1 MRGKSRDKGERDA
14 ASSSAGRG
22 KRSSKSSD
30 TRTAKGGSDGK
41 RGSNANAKPAK
52 RGSVVKRIRQSR
64 FMKEPGRIMGPR
76 LLFIASVAVLL
87 TFGLIM
93 VYSASSIT
101 AYNDFHDAAYYVK
114 RQAMFMVI
122 GIVACIVCAKIP
134 YRFWCNPT
142 VFVVLW
148 FITVLL
154 LTATAFGL
162 GVSALGAERS
172 IMIAGFALQPAEFAK
187 IVILMTCASLFE
199 LWHEGKFEFK
209 HFIGI
214 LAVATLVP
222 LILIY
227 RQPDLGTAII
237 LAVGFLALC
246 LLAQV
251 PLKPI
256 AIIIGVMVLYV
267 VFACVTQPYHLE
279 RIITMFDPWVDPQ
292 GDGYQS
298 VQSLYAFGSG
308 GLFGTGLGLSRQK
321 YLYLPYAHTDFIFAI
336 VGEELGFIGAA
347 ALVVIFGVFIFAG
360 IQISRRA
367 SDLYGCYIA
376 GSMTVMVGF
385 QACVNMA
392 CVCGIAPVT
401 GKALPFISYGGSSLM
416 ATMIIVGLI
425 LSVSVHTRVDAESEQ
440 RRDNLRVLEGGPHLD
455 VDLENS
461 YAGRVISLFGGQTQ
475 QQERPRGTAPRPS
488 RQDEGRAA
496 ERRTGGSMQGGTD
509 SRYSS
514 RPGSS
519 YRHRRDDAPSRSAT
533 GRAGSH
539 EGRLSRP
546 RSGDARRA
554 QGASRS
560 SSSRRGSR
568 AAQPHDSRLRT
579 TRGGAQLG
587 RSRSSRRRG
596 SFGDTPNRSGRNRG
610 GRR

>member
-1 MRGKSRDKGERDA
+1 MRGKSRDKDDKGT
-14 ASSSAGRG
+14 ASSSADRG
-22 KRSSKSSD
+22 KRRAKSSD
-30 TRTAKGGSDGK
+30 TRTAKGKADSK
-41 RGSNANAKPAK
+41 RSGNVKPSK

-87 TFGLIM
+87 AFGLIM

-122 GIVACIVCAKIP
+122 GIIACIACAKIP

-187 IVILMTCASLFE
+187 IIILMTCASLFE

-246 LLAQV
+246 FLAQV

-256 AIIIGVMVLYV
+256 AIIIGVLVLYV

-425 LSVSVHTRVDAESEQ
+425 LSVSVHTRVDAENEQ
-440 RRDNLRVLEGGPHLD
+440 RRDNLRVLDGGSHLD
-455 VDLENS
+455 VDLESS

-475 QQERPRGTAPRPS
+475 QQRPRGTAPRPT
-488 RQDEGRAA
+488 RQNDAATA
-496 ERRTGGSMQGGTD
+496 ERRQDRRSERGAD

-514 RPGSS
+514 RSASG
-519 YRHRRDDAPSRSAT
+519 YRSRRGDAPSRSDT
-533 GRAGSH
+533 SRTTSRA
-539 EGRLSRP
+539 GRLSRRRP
-546 RSGDARRA
+546 GGARGM

-560 SSSRRGSR
+560 AGSRRGSR
-568 AAQPHDSRLRT
+568 AEQPQGGRTRT
-579 TRGGAQLG
+579 TRAGSQPG
-587 RSRSSRRRG
+587 RSRSSRQRG

-610 GRR
+610 RRR

>member
-1 MRGKSRDKGERDA
+1 MRGKSRDKDDNDT
-14 ASSSAGRG
+14 ASSLADRG
-22 KRSSKSSD
+22 KRRSRSSGSRS
-30 TRTAKGGSDGK
+30 AKGGSDS
-41 RGSNANAKPAK
+41 RQDRSAKPSR

-114 RQAMFMVI
+114 RQVTFMAI
-122 GIVACIVCAKIP
+122 GIVACIACAKIP

-187 IVILMTCASLFE
+187 I
-199 LWHEGKFEFK
+199 
-209 HFIGI
+209 GI

-256 AIIIGVMVLYV
+256 AIIIGALVLYV

-347 ALVVIFGVFIFAG
+347 ALVAIFGVFIFAG

-425 LSVSVHTRVDAESEQ
+425 LSVSVHTRVDAENEQ
-440 RRDNLRVLEGGPHLD
+440 RRDNLRVLDGGSHFD
-455 VDLENS
+455 VDLESS

-475 QQERPRGTAPRPS
+475 QQRSRGTAPRPT
-488 RQDEGRAA
+488 RQDDDDTA
-496 ERRTGGSMQGGTD
+496 ERRRDGRMGRSAGS
-509 SRYSS
+509 RCSS
-514 RPGSS
+514 HSGWE
-519 YRHRRDDAPSRSAT
+519 HRSHRDDAPSRSTTSRAT
-533 GRAGSH
+533 SH
-539 EGRLSRP
+539 EGRLSHQ
-546 RSGDARRA
+546 RSGDARGA
-554 QGASRS
+554 QGTSRYA
-560 SSSRRGSR
+560 SSRRGSR
-568 AAQPHDSRLRT
+568 TAQSQESRTRT
-579 TRGGAQLG
+579 ARGGSQSG
-587 RSRSSRRRG
+587 QSRASRQRG
-596 SFGDTPNRSGRNRG
+596 SFGDTPNRSGRNRD
-610 GRR
+610 RRR

>member
-1 MRGKSRDKGERDA
+1 MRGKSRDKDDNDT
-14 ASSSAGRG
+14 ASSLAGRG
-22 KRSSKSSD
+22 KRRSRSSESRS
-30 TRTAKGGSDGK
+30 AKGGPDSRQD
-41 RGSNANAKPAK
+41 RSAKPSR

-114 RQAMFMVI
+114 RQVTFMAI
-122 GIVACIVCAKIP
+122 GIVACIACAKIP
-134 YRFWCNPT
+134 YRFWCSPT

-199 LWHEGKFEFK
+199 LWHEGKFEFR

-256 AIIIGVMVLYV
+256 AIIIGVLVLYV

-347 ALVVIFGVFIFAG
+347 ALVAIFGVFIFAG

-425 LSVSVHTRVDAESEQ
+425 LSVSVHTRVDAENEQ
-440 RRDNLRVLEGGPHLD
+440 RRDNLRVLDGGSHFD
-455 VDLENS
+455 VDLESS

-475 QQERPRGTAPRPS
+475 QQRSRGTAPRPT
-488 RQDEGRAA
+488 RQDDDGTA
-496 ERRTGGSMQGGTD
+496 ERRRDGRMGRSAGS
-509 SRYSS
+509 RCSS
-514 RPGSS
+514 HSGREHRS
-519 YRHRRDDAPSRSAT
+519 RRDDAPSRSTASRAT
-533 GRAGSH
+533 SH
-539 EGRLSRP
+539 DGRLSHQ
-546 RSGDARRA
+546 RSGDARGA
-554 QGASRS
+554 QGTSRYASS
-560 SSSRRGSR
+560 HRGSR
-568 AAQPHDSRLRT
+568 TAQPQESRTRT
-579 TRGGAQLG
+579 GHGGSQSG
-587 RSRSSRRRG
+587 QSRASRQHG
-596 SFGDTPNRSGRNRG
+596 SFGDTPNRSGRNRD
-610 GRR
+610 RRR